1 MAPRES
7 LSPCYEHPDFW
18 VFDKPADIS
27 FHSESG
33 TGFFAELQHVF
44 PSETLYPVHRLDK
57 LTSGLLIAA
66 RNKSAAVQFQQLFT
80 NKKINKT
87 YIALSTQKPTKKQG
101 WIKGDMTK
109 SRGGNWKL
117 TRELTDP
124 AITQFTSHSLAE
136 QLRLFILQP
145 HTGRTHQLRVA
156 MKSLASPILGDT
168 RYGAPES
175 DRGYLHAAQL
185 RFNWNEQAIEIERL
199 PQTGQNFLDHL
210 TAIRQCLDAQA
221 N

>member
-1 MAPRES
+1 MAPREP
-7 LSPCYEHPDFW
+7 LIPCYEHPDFW
-18 VFDKPADIS
+18 VFDKPAEVS
-27 FHSESG
+27 FHSERGS
-33 TGFFAELQHVF
+33 GFFAELQHTF
-44 PSETLYPVHRLDK
+44 PNETLFPVHRLDK

-66 RNKSAAVQFQQLFT
+66 RNKSAAAQFQQLFA

-87 YIALSTQKPTKKQG
+87 YLALSTLKPTKKQG
-101 WIKGDMTK
+101 WIKGDMAK

-124 AITQFTSHSLAE
+124 AITQFTSYSLAE

-168 RYGAPES
+168 RYGAATS

-185 RFNWNEQAIEIERL
+185 QFDWNGAAIAIEQL
-199 PQTGQNFLDHL
+199 PQTGQHFLKHL
-210 TAIRQCLDAQA
+210 SAIRQCLHAHT
-221 N
+221 